1 MIAARP
7 LTRRGGY
14 LPLADL
20 GLVGDGR
27 GCALVGRD
35 GAINWMCVPRF
46 DKRPL
51 FCALLDRHRGGQFLL
66 APADLRASRQY
77 YLPDTGVLVTE
88 MQCPTGIVEVTDAML
103 LRPGADLADDARAA
117 NGELL
122 RHVRVLQGHAP
133 LRVVIRP
140 CGGADVDRHGGGL
153 RLACHQQDL
162 ELHLFSDRMLYGLD
176 TTWQVHTGDEL
187 WLLLRWESGARQ
199 HRRVPPR
206 RLLADTAAVWRRWAA
221 GICYDGPRADL
232 VRRSALTLKMLD
244 HVENGAIIAAATS
257 SLPESTGGVRNWDYR
272 YTWIRDAAFSVFA
285 LRRIGLTS
293 EADSFLGWVLDAVE
307 GGKPR
312 VLYDLDGRIP
322 PPERVDKELVGYRDS
337 APVRWGNS
345 AVDHVQHD
353 VYGEILDCAHQWV
366 ARGGTVDDALWA
378 DLVGLTETAAAV
390 SGTPDRGVWEAR
402 SAGRIYTYS
411 AAMC

>member
-1 MIAARP
+1 
-7 LTRRGGY
+7 
-14 LPLADL
+14 
-20 GLVGDGR
+20 V
-27 GCALVGRD
+27 
-35 GAINWMCVPRF
+35 
-46 DKRPL
+46 
-51 FCALLDRHRGGQFLL
+51 
-66 APADLRASRQY
+66 
-77 YLPDTGVLVTE
+77 
-88 MQCPTGIVEVTDAML
+88 
-103 LRPGADLADDARAA
+103 
-117 NGELL
+117 
-122 RHVRVLQGHAP
+122 
-133 LRVVIRP
+133 
-140 CGGADVDRHGGGL
+140 
-153 RLACHQQDL
+153 
-162 ELHLFSDRMLYGLD
+162 
-176 TTWQVHTGDEL
+176 
-187 WLLLRWESGARQ
+187 LLRWESGARQ

-206 RLLADTAAVWRRWAA
+206 RLLADTAAVWRSWAA

-244 HVENGAIIAAATS
+244 HVENGAIITAATS
-257 SLPESTGGVRNWDYR
+257 SLPESTGGVPNWDCR

-322 PPERVDKELVGYRDS
+322 PPERVDKELAGYRDS

-353 VYGEILDCAHQWV
+353 VYGEILDCAHQWI

-378 DLVGLTETAAAV
+378 DLVALTETAAAV
-390 SGTPDRGVWEAR
+390 AGTPDRGIWEVR

-411 AAMC
+411 AAMCQVALDRAARMAVQLHLPGDATGWAEKAAAKTRRILREAWDEQLHTLTEPREAVSMPAS